1 MLMRTARKG
10 FPSSHTIFQA
20 LPMSALSPISLQL
33 CCLLCFFGGE
43 RGFKAA
49 CHKSPDILVVTGW
62 SPVRRGFPLSL
73 WVGVIVLWLLVSL
86 WSTWERSILSWSPA
100 VWQEQQQ
107 RREVLCGDALLCQGS
122 CVGEFQLS
130 ALLVLS
136 LDITTGEKKKKK
148 WKDSPLS
155 SGKGMKWDK
164 GNVNARQIPCLKTQ
178 LPQNLWDNGMI

>member
-136 LDITTGEKKKKK
+136 LDITTGGKKKKVK
-148 WKDSPLS
+148 RQPTVFWKGDEM
-155 SGKGMKWDK
+155 GQRKRECKA
-164 GNVNARQIPCLKTQ
+164 NT
-178 LPQNLWDNGMI
+178 LP